1 MKIVILAGGYGTR
14 LAEYTDRV
22 PKPMVNIGGKPILW
36 HIMKSYAK
44 YGFNDFIIALGYKSE
59 IIKEYFLNYNKLNS
73 NFSIELKS
81 NKLIEHSNHTE
92 DWKVTLVDTGLDTMT
107 GGRLKR
113 LRKYLGKE
121 PFFATYG
128 DGLSNINFKELLQ
141 FHNGHG
147 KLATVSA
154 VRPVARFGLLS
165 LDKNMVS
172 KFEEKPQTEVGR
184 INGGFFVLDPKIID
198 YIDNDESVWEKE
210 PLCNLAESRN
220 LYAFKHDGFWQCA
233 DTIRDLKYLEELFGE
248 NKAHWL

>member
-36 HIMKSYAK
+36 HIMKSYAN

-81 NKLIEHSNHTE
+81 NKITEHNNHTE

-128 DGLSNINFKELLQ
+128 DGLSNINFKELMQ

-154 VRPVARFGLLS
+154 VRPAARFGLLS
-165 LDKNMVS
+165 LNKNIVT
-172 KFEEKPQTEVGR
+172 KFEEKPQTEAGR

-198 YIDNDESVWEKE
+198 YIDNDESIWERE
-210 PLCNLAESRN
+210 PLCNLAESGN

>member
-81 NKLIEHSNHTE
+81 NKITEHNNHTE

-121 PFFATYG
+121 TWY
-128 DGLSNINFKELLQ
+128 
-141 FHNGHG
+141 
-147 KLATVSA
+147 
-154 VRPVARFGLLS
+154 RS
-165 LDKNMVS
+165 LFIK
-172 KFEEKPQTEVGR
+172 
-184 INGGFFVLDPKIID
+184 
-198 YIDNDESVWEKE
+198 
-210 PLCNLAESRN
+210 
-220 LYAFKHDGFWQCA
+220 
-233 DTIRDLKYLEELFGE
+233 
-248 NKAHWL
+248 